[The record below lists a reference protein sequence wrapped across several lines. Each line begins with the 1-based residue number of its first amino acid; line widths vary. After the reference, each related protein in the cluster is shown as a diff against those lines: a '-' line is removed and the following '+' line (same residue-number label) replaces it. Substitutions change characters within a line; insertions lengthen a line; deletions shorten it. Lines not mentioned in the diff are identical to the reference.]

1 MASWGH
7 TLGRK
12 NVFSTWLYTWR
23 VYDGLAACGVIYTA
37 MPEVGWSF
45 VKMRNTWL
53 PTAIGEK
60 PPFLKKYHQEY
71 LSSRDLVGRRAL
83 FWYKLSAFP
92 LKYTGAILKCPLLWW
107 RSGAPRTPAP
117 GGTEP
122 PLSEAQL
129 CLFSHTG
136 RNGGLLHC
144 SPLKTVILVSGP
156 CQWGGCESGGQGG
169 PEAKFP

>member
-1 MASWGH
+1 MSWCKPLCTKRDFYCWYYRSITCSRNSYSIIIMASWGH

-53 PTAIGEK
+53 PTATGEK
-60 PPFLKKYHQEY
+60 PPFLKKYHQEC
-71 LSSRDLVGRRAL
+71 LSSCDLVGRRAL
-83 FWYKLSAFP
+83 FWYKLNAFT
-92 LKYTGAILKCPLLWW
+92 LQYAGAVLKCPLPWW
-107 RSGAPRTPAP
+107 RSGAARTPAP

-122 PLSEAQL
+122 PLPEAPL
-129 CLFSHTG
+129 CLFSHRT
-136 RNGGLLHC
+136 
-144 SPLKTVILVSGP
+144 
-156 CQWGGCESGGQGG
+156 
-169 PEAKFP
+169 